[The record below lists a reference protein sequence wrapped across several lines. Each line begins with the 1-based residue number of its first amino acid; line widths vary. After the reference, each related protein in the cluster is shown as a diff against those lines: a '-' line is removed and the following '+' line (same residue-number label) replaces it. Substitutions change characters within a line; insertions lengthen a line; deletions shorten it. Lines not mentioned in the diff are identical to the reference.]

1 VAAAPARAA
10 PAERARER
18 SRRRA
23 AALIAYFDTSA
34 LIKLLVE
41 EEGSDVADEL
51 WSRAT
56 SRVASRL
63 VYPEARAALA
73 MAGRTGRI
81 QERSHRAAV
90 RDLDAACA
98 AMRLIGIDWQ
108 LTVTAGDM
116 AERYALRGYD
126 VVHLATVLSIRDTE
140 FVLATWDRDLG
151 RAAVRAGRSVVPRL
165 A

>member
-10 PAERARER
+10 PAELARER

-41 EEGSDVADEL
+41 EEGSEVADEL
-51 WSRAT
+51 WLRAT

-63 VYPEARAALA
+63 VYPGARAALA
-73 MAGRTGRI
+73 MAWRTGRI
-81 QERSHRAAV
+81 EERSHRAAV

-108 LTVTAGDM
+108 LAVTAGDM
-116 AERYALRGYD
+116 AQRYALRGYD
-126 VVHLATVLSIRDTE
+126 AVHLATVLSIRDAE

-151 RAAVRAGRSVVPRL
+151 RAAVRAGRSVIPRL